1 MDPPRVTQGSAPIYV
16 KARDLTRMMR
26 YEGTR
31 SEKNQDG
38 GQGLRTVREIMTTEL
53 VTVGPSI
60 NLIEAARAM
69 SAGHAGSVLVV
80 QHGALVGIFTERDM
94 LRAMAQSS
102 KADAGRVSSV
112 SKWMTR
118 DPLTVAPDTP
128 VGEALDQMLSGG
140 FRHLPVMEADALV
153 GVVSMRDLAKSISKE

>member
-1 MDPPRVTQGSAPIYV
+1 
-16 KARDLTRMMR
+16 MR
-26 YEGTR
+26 ASDR
-31 SEKNQDG
+31 KNQDG
-38 GQGLRTVREIMTTEL
+38 DQGLTTVRQIMTTEL
-53 VTVGPSI
+53 ITVDPSTT
-60 NLIEAARAM
+60 LIAAAGAM

-80 QHGALVGIFTERDM
+80 QHGSLVGIFTERDM

-102 KADAGRVSSV
+102 KADAARVSSV

-140 FRHLPVMEADALV
+140 FRHLPVMEADTVV
-153 GVVSMRDLAKSISKE
+153 GVISMRDLAKSISKE